1 MAASKKKFK
10 TEVQQLLNI
19 VIHSL
24 YTKKEIF
31 LRELISNASDAID
44 RARFLSLQDAALLE
58 DDPHW
63 KIKLIPDGE
72 AKTLTI
78 VDNGVGMSREE
89 VEQNLGTI
97 ARSGTRAF
105 LEELQARNAANN
117 LELIGQFGV
126 GFYSAFMVADK
137 VTVVTRR
144 AGDAAAATEW
154 VSEGDG
160 AYTVN
165 DATRERR
172 GTTITLHL
180 REDAAEFTE
189 EWRLR
194 KIVKQYSDFVEYPIA
209 MDITRDETPLDDE
222 GKPVKD
228 AKPVSTTKEE
238 TLNSMK
244 ALWRRVK
251 SDIKPEEYEEFYR
264 HLSHDYGKP
273 LETIHFKGE
282 GATEYTA
289 LVYLPEHAPWNIFT
303 REERKGLHLY
313 VKNVFI
319 TEDCKEILPE
329 YLRFVSG
336 VVDSSDLP
344 LNVSREVLQDD
355 VILQRIR
362 KSLVGKVLGSLK
374 ELHEK
379 KPEAYAKFWQ
389 ELGKVFKEGLH
400 FDHGNREKLQELVL
414 FESSK
419 TDAGKFTSL
428 KEYVDRMPAAQKEIY
443 FLTGEN
449 RQVLE
454 NSPYLE
460 AFRGRDYEVLLL
472 TDPIDEWVVQA
483 VTEYGGKKLAA
494 VNRGDIE
501 LESDDEKKA
510 KEEERTKQQGELKEL
525 IGHVQETLKEQVKEV
540 RLSNRLTDSAC
551 CLVADEHG
559 MNAHMERVFRS
570 MNQEFAPAK
579 RVLEINPAHP
589 IVGVMKG
596 LFEADKA
603 NPQLADYIELL
614 HSQALLNEGTAL
626 KNPLRFTKLVSQLMV
641 QAGK

>member
-44 RARFLSLQDAALLE
+44 RARFESLQNAALLE

-63 KIKLIPDGE
+63 KIRLIPDAE

-78 VDNGVGMSREE
+78 EDNGIGMSREE

-105 LEELQARNAANN
+105 MEELQAQNAANRP
-117 LELIGQFGV
+117 ELIGQFGV

-144 AGDAAAATEW
+144 AGDPASATEW
-154 VSEGDG
+154 TSEGDG
-160 AYTVN
+160 AYTLAE
-165 DATRERR
+165 ATRAKR
-172 GTTITLHL
+172 GTSITLHL
-180 REDAAEFTE
+180 REDAAEYTE

-209 MDITRDETPLDDE
+209 MDITRDETPVDDE

-228 AKPVSTTKEE
+228 AKPVKTTKEE

-244 ALWRRVK
+244 ALWRRPK
-251 SDIKPEEYEEFYR
+251 SDLKAEEYEEFYR
-264 HLSHDYGKP
+264 HVSHDYGKP

-282 GATEYTA
+282 GATEFTA

-319 TEDCKEILPE
+319 TDDCKEILPE

-344 LNVSREVLQDD
+344 LNVSRETLQDD
-355 VILQRIR
+355 AIIQRIR
-362 KSLVGKVLGSLK
+362 KSLLGKILGALK
-374 ELHEK
+374 DLREK
-379 KPEAYAKFWQ
+379 RPDDYAKFWK
-389 ELGKVFKEGLH
+389 ELGKVLKEGLH
-400 FDHGNREKLQELVL
+400 FDFGNREKLQELVL
-414 FESSK
+414 FESTK
-419 TDAGKFTSL
+419 TDAGKYASL

-443 FLTGEN
+443 YLTGDS

-460 AFRGRDYEVLLL
+460 AFRSRDYEVLFL

-483 VTEYGGKKLAA
+483 VTEYGGKKLVAI
-494 VNRGDIE
+494 NRGDIE

-510 KEEERTKQQGELKEL
+510 KEEERGKQQGELKEL
-525 IGHVQETLKEQVKEV
+525 LGHIQETLKEQVKEV

-559 MNAHMERVFRS
+559 MNAHMERIFKA
-570 MNQEFAPAK
+570 MNQDVPVSK
-579 RVLEINPAHP
+579 RILELNPAHP
-589 IVGVMKG
+589 VVGVMKG
-596 LFEADKA
+596 LFEADKS
-603 NPQLADYIELL
+603 NPRLADYIELL
-614 HSQALLNEGTAL
+614 HTQAQLNEGTPL
-626 KNPLRFTKLVSQLMV
+626 KNPLRFTKLVSELMV